1 MLHAKCFSYFVFSHY
16 LSLFLCV
23 CYLPVVHRSSA
34 VLSGSGQ
41 QDDYRNVA
49 DRPVLPL
56 LSLED
61 DWPSYRHLSHFP
73 DHAWWVKTAAS
84 DNVESSQKSLLLPQF
99 FVCYFLDHEHTDLD
113 PAVLATL
120 KKLQDGYFGG
130 ARSDNEAINKCN
142 VINNTVSATCLLLSI
157 LLGSK
162 PASYLSSW
170 PHLVALI
177 WASSIVVRHAPIGA
191 GMKMMMLR
199 TATLEVL
206 CMTWASM
213 MVRGNNILMK
223 RFSFTMT
230 SEMVKY
236 SCW

>member
-1 MLHAKCFSYFVFSHY
+1 MLHAKCFSYSVFSHY
-16 LSLFLCV
+16 LSLFICV

-49 DRPVLPL
+49 DRLVLPL

-84 DNVESSQKSLLLPQF
+84 DNVESSKKILLLPQF
-99 FVCYFLDHEHTDLD
+99 YVCYFLDHEHTDLD

-142 VINNTVSATCLLLSI
+142 VINKTYSRAVSAYVLAAFNFARIQTGKLSEF
-157 LLGSK
+157 LTTSCCAHLSFLDSGKTRSNRGWDEDDDVEDGSFRG
-162 PASYLSSW
+162 AVHDLSFND
-170 PHLVALI
+170 
-177 WASSIVVRHAPIGA
+177 GK
-191 GMKMMMLR
+191 GK
-199 TATLEVL
+199 
-206 CMTWASM
+206 
-213 MVRGNNILMK
+213 
-223 RFSFTMT
+223 
-230 SEMVKY
+230 
-236 SCW
+236 